1 MRASEFLIEAPI
13 MRPAG
18 SYDPNP
24 NDAYHTATTN
34 TTPKYDVDYEKDYGP
49 GESLG
54 RIPNIQSQTEV
65 IQMPD
70 GDLYLLIKDDM
81 TLSFLDKYFLATF
94 QYLGVLL
101 MSCN

>member
-1 MRASEFLIEAPI
+1 MRAFEFLIEAPI

-49 GESLG
+49 GKSLG

-70 GDLYLLIKDDM
+70 GDL
-81 TLSFLDKYFLATF
+81 
-94 QYLGVLL
+94 
-101 MSCN
+101 